1 MFWKKTINE
10 MKNLSLVRYKNTQDR
25 INKISDYI
33 QGPLQDVINKAIA
46 NYFKELE
53 KIIEM
58 SNEIQNKNSNKKD
71 K

>member
-10 MKNLSLVRYKNTQDR
+10 IQRVSLARFKTTQDR

-33 QGPLQDVINKAIA
+33 QGPLQELIDKAIA

-53 KIIEM
+53 KIIKD
-58 SNEIQNKNSNKKD
+58 KNSNKKD

>member
-1 MFWKKTINE
+1 MFYKKTIKE
-10 MKNLSLVRYKNTQDR
+10 IKQLSLARYKATQDR

-33 QGPLQDVINKAIA
+33 QGPLQEVINKAIE

-53 KIIEM
+53 KIIE
-58 SNEIQNKNSNKKD
+58 KKSNKKD

>member
-1 MFWKKTINE
+1 MYYKKTIKE
-10 MKNLSLVRYKNTQDR
+10 IKHLSLARYKATQDR

-33 QGPLQDVINKAIA
+33 QGPLQEVINKAIE

-53 KIIEM
+53 KIIE
-58 SNEIQNKNSNKKD
+58 KKSNKKD

>member
-1 MFWKKTINE
+1 MFYKKTIKE
-10 MKNLSLVRYKNTQDR
+10 IKHLSLARYKATQDR

-33 QGPLQDVINKAIA
+33 QGPLQEVINKAIE

-53 KIIEM
+53 KIIE
-58 SNEIQNKNSNKKD
+58 KKSNKKD

>member
-1 MFWKKTINE
+1 MFWNKTIKE
-10 MKNLSLVRYKNTQDR
+10 IQHLSLVRYKNTQDR

-33 QGPLQDVINKAIA
+33 QGPLQDVIDKAIT

-53 KIIEM
+53 KIIK
-58 SNEIQNKNSNKKD
+58 NKNTNKKD

>member
-1 MFWKKTINE
+1 MFWNKTIKE
-10 MKNLSLVRYKNTQDR
+10 IKHLSLIRYKNTQDR

-33 QGPLQDVINKAIA
+33 QGPLQDVIDKAID

-53 KIIEM
+53 KIIK
-58 SNEIQNKNSNKKD
+58 NKNSNKKD

>member
-10 MKNLSLVRYKNTQDR
+10 IKHLSLVRYKNTQDR

-33 QGPLQDVINKAIA
+33 QGPLQEVINKAIE

-53 KIIEM
+53 KIIEK
-58 SNEIQNKNSNKKD
+58 KNTNKKD

>member
-1 MFWKKTINE
+1 MFWNKTIKE
-10 MKNLSLVRYKNTQDR
+10 IKHLSLARYKATQNR

-33 QGPLQDVINKAIA
+33 QGPLQEVINKAIE

-53 KIIEM
+53 KIIE
-58 SNEIQNKNSNKKD
+58 KKSNKKD